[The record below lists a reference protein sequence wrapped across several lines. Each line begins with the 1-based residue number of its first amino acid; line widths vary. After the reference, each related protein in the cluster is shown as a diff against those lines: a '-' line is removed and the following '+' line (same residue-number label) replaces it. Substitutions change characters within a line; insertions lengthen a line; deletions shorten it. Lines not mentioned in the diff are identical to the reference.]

1 MNEDLDAIQ
10 RVLADDVESFRH
22 LVERYQ
28 RPLLTLVRNLT
39 PPDTDHEGV
48 AQEGFLAAFRHL
60 ASSDP
65 KGSAFSTWLFTIARN
80 RCRNELARRQPVA
93 GAELPDVVDP

>member
-1 MNEDLDAIQ
+1 MNDDLDAIR
-10 RVLADDVESFRH
+10 RVLADDVESFRC

-48 AQEGFLAAFRHL
+48 
-60 ASSDP
+60 
-65 KGSAFSTWLFTIARN
+65 
-80 RCRNELARRQPVA
+80 VA
-93 GAELPDVVDP
+93 GVSTAARVFKEMHHARESSSTSLGRVTGDSPG